1 MEEESLSLKQQSC
14 DVKGSITGSHMLVA
28 LILLLV
34 SSHYQH
40 PSQLDLW
47 FFQQSLPIFF
57 PTWRLRG
64 GSAVTELSSDAG
76 LRYCTLLPLLL
87 LTSCLHLKSRWL
99 VTNLGIQL
107 TLRDCSVVINLRSL
121 QVHNVPLVGRGRN
134 WSTILK
140 G

>member
-1 MEEESLSLKQQSC
+1 M
-14 DVKGSITGSHMLVA
+14 
-28 LILLLV
+28 
-34 SSHYQH
+34 
-40 PSQLDLW
+40 
-47 FFQQSLPIFF
+47 
-57 PTWRLRG
+57 
-64 GSAVTELSSDAG
+64 TELSSDAG